1 MKMNTATYRLLTW
14 LTVFAVFMVIQACSK
29 DSSRVGEGVVATV
42 GSFEIS
48 DVHFQNQLRRF
59 YLRTGRAANLNEDVR
74 LAVVNARIERYAIVE
89 HAREIGWASDADAM
103 YNKAMIERKVY
114 MEEYERRFIHARV
127 SITEDDLR
135 EVFRRYHSSVRASH
149 LYAANRAAADSLYML
164 LQQGQ
169 RFEDLARRTFSD
181 VALAS
186 SGGDLGYFTLDE
198 MDPSFE
204 EQVFSM
210 RVGEISA
217 PVRTSTGYSIIKVT
231 DIITNPLITE
241 FQFAQR
247 RQAVEQVAR
256 NQRFELATRH
266 DMDRVVAQLQWD
278 EALVRQLWAMLQ
290 ENPGVYGVVR
300 PELAEIPLPVDD
312 QLRSRTLAQW
322 GAYRFTVQD
331 FLTEAY
337 YTPVARRSMARD
349 FYAFEEQ
356 VHGLA
361 YRSYALGLV
370 RTLNDLDRDFIR
382 GSIDETFYGYL
393 FERFEDSIAEQV
405 RVTPR
410 EIEQAFRANPA
421 MFEAPLQL
429 NMAEMVFTNK
439 DLADQVYKQL
449 ESGADFDA
457 MLKQYGAETS
467 SKAEGG
473 VLGYMP
479 VDRFGVM
486 ATGVRNVQ
494 PGQVVGPFQV
504 AANHFII
511 FKCLGRMDPRPL
523 SLEEASSKVHEFV
536 QTRKRQVL
544 RDGIIKELRTR
555 YNAHVDMN
563 RLNSLSIEL

>member
-1 MKMNTATYRLLTW
+1 
-14 LTVFAVFMVIQACSK
+14 
-29 DSSRVGEGVVATV
+29 
-42 GSFEIS
+42 
-48 DVHFQNQLRRF
+48 
-59 YLRTGRAANLNEDVR
+59 
-74 LAVVNARIERYAIVE
+74 
-89 HAREIGWASDADAM
+89 
-103 YNKAMIERKVY
+103 
-114 MEEYERRFIHARV
+114 
-127 SITEDDLR
+127 
-135 EVFRRYHSSVRASH
+135 
-149 LYAANRAAADSLYML
+149 
-164 LQQGQ
+164 
-169 RFEDLARRTFSD
+169 
-181 VALAS
+181 
-186 SGGDLGYFTLDE
+186 
-198 MDPSFE
+198 
-204 EQVFSM
+204 
-210 RVGEISA
+210 
-217 PVRTSTGYSIIKVT
+217 
-231 DIITNPLITE
+231 LITE

-322 GAYRFTVQD
+322 GGYRFTVQD

-429 NMAEMVFTNK
+429 NMAEMVFTNME
-439 DLADQVYKQL
+439 LADQVYKQL

-523 SLEEASSKVHEFV
+523 SLEEASSKVHDFV